1 LRQARDIEVLG
12 IITND
17 PLVFEAC
24 LEGRVF
30 SDGEAFYAVVKS
42 WMICWQETEVQIRRR
57 TCA

>member
-1 LRQARDIEVLG
+1 MRQARDIEVLG

-30 SDGEAFYAVVKS
+30 SDGDAFYAVVKS
-42 WMICWQETEVQIRRR
+42 WMVSR
-57 TCA
+57 ASGKNKL